1 VQSIFGISRNTFPSI
16 RERQA
21 FLVHWGFSLSE
32 LYFMSLPQLKD
43 HIQEINEYYKRK
55 LEANE
60 SAIDTGGRQDNLHY
74 GGNSVPIGSLGMGKG

>member
-1 VQSIFGISRNTFPSI
+1 
-16 RERQA
+16 
-21 FLVHWGFSLSE
+21 
-32 LYFMSLPQLKD
+32 MSLPQLKD